1 MAALSLRKQLNI
13 SRFAIRYAWLTMGFW
28 LAVVVAG
35 CLAFSSLKYALFPDI
50 TFPVVVV
57 SASTPT
63 ETALETETQLTNP
76 IEQQLAD
83 LPDNVST
90 RSSTYPGRSVVSL
103 EFPIGS
109 DLGEANQTVE
119 TALASL
125 TLPTGSK
132 FQVIPFNLNESTA
145 VSYALQSNTLD
156 LQQLDRIALEKI
168 APAFVEVPGV
178 LKVNLVGEPA
188 AEASEN
194 SANRSGKITSAAASG
209 LADFSTLVRF
219 DSQSALALEVVK
231 QADANTLEVV
241 ERVEQVAEELRQE
254 LPTVQLAVAATQAD
268 YIRETTQAT
277 IDALFMAI
285 ILAIAIVFPFLG
297 NLRATLITALAIP
310 ISLLGTFIVMAWFGF
325 NLETITLLALA
336 LVIGIIVD
344 DAIVDVENITRHIDQ
359 GESPREAAIASTN
372 EIGVTVS
379 ASSLTI
385 VAVFLP
391 VAFMGG
397 IIGQFFKPFGLT
409 IATAVL
415 VSLLVARTL
424 SPVLAVRW
432 LKPIAKPAESADST
446 SQSTP
451 SSKAWDSFAH
461 QYRRV
466 LRWSLRHRVIV
477 LLMALLSLAVGIGL
491 IPLIPQGFIPQL
503 DRGELNIAY
512 TLSPD
517 RNAQEELAD
526 SIQERLSGT
535 IPAAVLPQ
543 EILDDASPDGS
554 IPSNPVARDRLFP
567 GGVPRDPDV
576 LKQLLYNEIPL
587 PVDDPDALRAM
598 FEDQIPTEIKELSAA
613 KTPGAQLTAYSRFVT
628 RELEENTFLRP
639 EVESILTIIGD
650 RGQPNKGKLY
660 VKLSD
665 ARQAHT
671 AEIRDLLRY
680 RLPAL
685 PGVSLSIEE
694 VQFVDTG
701 GEKPL
706 QVAFL
711 SDDLDV
717 LSDTV
722 QTIESR
728 VRGYSALAD
737 VSATGQRDDDG
748 EILQIEHR
756 RGQRAAY
763 IRANISEGYT
773 LGEAT
778 DLVVDEAKL
787 VMPEGVKL
795 NLGGDSAR
803 IGEIL
808 SSFGSTMV
816 LAVFCILGIL
826 LLLFRSWLDP
836 LVILLSLPLSIVG
849 AMLALLLSQSDFG
862 IISLLGLIF
871 LLGIINK
878 NAILLVDYINQ
889 LRLEGMS
896 RAEAIL
902 EAGPVRL
909 RPILMTTSSTILG
922 MMPIAVGFGAGAE
935 LRSPMA
941 VAIIGGLITSSLLSL
956 IVVPVLYSLLDG
968 LRSQK
973 RFQQALRAKQ

>member
-1 MAALSLRKQLNI
+1 MPAPSLRERLNI
-13 SRFAIRYAWLTMGFW
+13 SKLAIRYSWLTMGFW
-28 LAVVVAG
+28 IAVVVAG

-57 SASTPT
+57 SASVPA
-63 ETALETETQLTNP
+63 ETALATESQLTNP
-76 IEQQLAD
+76 IEQQLAE
-83 LPDNVST
+83 LPADVGT
-90 RSSTYPGRSVVSL
+90 RSSTYPGRSVISL
-103 EFPIGS
+103 EFPVGA
-109 DLGEANQTVE
+109 DLAEANQLVE
-119 TALASL
+119 SALAPL
-125 TLPTGSK
+125 ALPDGAK

-145 VSYALQSNTLD
+145 VTYALQSDSRD
-156 LQQLDRIALEKI
+156 LAQLADLARDKI
-168 APAFVEVPGV
+168 MPIFADLPGV
-178 LKVNLVGEPA
+178 LKVNLVGELA
-188 AEASEN
+188 QGKQ
-194 SANRSGKITSAAASG
+194 ANDKATASG

-219 DSQSALALEVVK
+219 DSRPALAIEVVK
-231 QADANTLEVV
+231 RANANTLEVV
-241 ERVEQVAEELRQE
+241 ERVEQMAERLRAE
-254 LPTVQLAVAATQAD
+254 WPAVQLTVAATQSD
-268 YIRETTQAT
+268 YIQETTQST
-277 IDALFMAI
+277 IDALFLAI
-285 ILAIAIVFPFLG
+285 GLAIAIVFPFLG

-310 ISLLGTFIVMAWFGF
+310 ISLLGTFIVMAWFDF

-379 ASSLTI
+379 ATSLTI

-409 IATAVL
+409 ISTAVL
-415 VSLLVARTL
+415 VSMFVARTL
-424 SPVLAVRW
+424 SPVLAARW
-432 LKPIAKPAESADST
+432 LKPTPKTTAA
-446 SQSTP
+446 TP
-451 SSKAWDSFAH
+451 SASRAKASPPKVWDEFAN
-461 QYRRV
+461 QYRRT
-466 LRWSLRHRVIV
+466 LRWSLRHRAIV
-477 LLMALLSLAVGIGL
+477 LLLALLSFAVGVGL

-503 DRGELNIAY
+503 DRGELNITY

-517 RNAQEELAD
+517 RNAQEAISD
-526 SIQERLSGT
+526 SIKDRLSDT

-543 EILDDASPDGS
+543 DLLDDLSPDGS
-554 IPSNPVARDRLFP
+554 IPTNPVARDRLFP
-567 GGVPRDPDV
+567 GGVPRDPDI

-598 FEDQIPTEIKELSAA
+598 FENQIPVEIKELAEA
-613 KTPGAQLTAYSRFVT
+613 KTPGSQLTAYSRYVT
-628 RELEENTFLRP
+628 RSLEEDTFLLP
-639 EVESILTIIGD
+639 EVESILTVIGD
-650 RGQPNKGKLY
+650 RGQPNKGKLS

-665 ARQAHT
+665 ERQAHT
-671 AEIRDLLRY
+671 AEIKDLLRY
-680 RLPAL
+680 KLPAL

-711 SDDLDV
+711 GDDLET

-722 QTIESR
+722 QMIEGR
-728 VRGYSALAD
+728 VRGFSALAD
-737 VSATGQRDDDG
+737 VTATGQRDDQGD
-748 EILQIEHR
+748 ILQIEHR

-763 IRANISEGYT
+763 IRANVSEGYT

-778 DLVVDEAKL
+778 DLVVDEAEL
-787 VMPEGVKL
+787 VLPEGISL

-808 SSFGSTMV
+808 QSFGSTMG
-816 LAVFCILGIL
+816 LAVLCILGIL

-862 IISLLGLIF
+862 LISLLGLIF

-889 LRLEGMS
+889 LRLEGMG
-896 RAEAIL
+896 RTEAIL

-941 VAIIGGLITSSLLSL
+941 VAIIGGLIASSLLSL
-956 IVVPVLYSLLDG
+956 IVVPVLYATLDG

-973 RFQQALRAKQ
+973 RFQANQ